1 MKVIKNN
8 IDTIQSK
15 QSIKNKK
22 TAEFLQQFYTYV
34 LKKKLIQLKSHTNI
48 SCNFNLTNG

>member
-8 IDTIQSK
+8 IDTIHSN

-22 TAEFLQQFYTYV
+22 TVEFHQQF
-34 LKKKLIQLKSHTNI
+34 L
-48 SCNFNLTNG
+48 

>member
-8 IDTIQSK
+8 IDTIHSY

-22 TAEFLQQFYTYV
+22 TAEFLQQFV
-34 LKKKLIQLKSHTNI
+34 
-48 SCNFNLTNG
+48 